1 MFKRAQVASA
11 ILAALASQSLYA
23 QDTSNTQPTEDTIE
37 IIDVRGVKASLNS
50 AQNMHGL
57 MSF

>member
-50 AQNMHGL
+50 GARNESL
-57 MSF
+57 